1 MLKRE
6 FAQLVEGTSD
16 AAYVVD
22 HEGVIVAWNSAAERL
37 FGISSAQAV
46 GRRCRGIVQG
56 FDECGLVC
64 SDHCVVQ
71 QHVSRRLP
79 VENFDLKVQ
88 TVDGEQWCNVSVVIV
103 EYRESTEP
111 CAIHIVR
118 RDDLRK
124 RLEMMVRDFVISKTH
139 LSADQAT
146 ALVSTNREQH
156 KSHLSPREIEVLGL
170 LALGGTTKSIAE
182 QLSVSRTTV
191 SNHIQHILH
200 KLDAHSRLEAIRRAE
215 RAGVI

>member
-6 FAQLVEGTSD
+6 FAKLVEGTSD

-22 HEGVIVAWNSAAERL
+22 HDGVIVAWNGAAQRL
-37 FGISSAQAV
+37 FGIKSTEAV
-46 GRRCRGIVQG
+46 GRRCRGIVRG

-64 SDHCVVQ
+64 TDHCLVQ

-79 VENFDLKVQ
+79 VENFDLRVT
-88 TVDGEQWCNVSVVIV
+88 TVDGEQWCNVSVVIA
-103 EYRESTEP
+103 ECRESTQP
-111 CAIHIVR
+111 YAIHIIR

-124 RLEMMVRDFVISKTH
+124 RLEMMVCDFVISKTN

-146 ALVSTNREQH
+146 ALVSTNRDPSE
-156 KSHLSPREIEVLGL
+156 SHLSPRETEVLAL
-170 LALGGTTKSIAE
+170 LALGGTTKTIAD
-182 QLSVSRTTV
+182 QLCVSRTTV

-215 RAGVI
+215 RAGLI